1 MKATR
6 LWVSMMGAWMGLAGI
21 EHGIGEIL
29 QGNQA
34 PEGIM
39 IQSWP
44 GSAFFQNLSGE
55 PALTILPNLLYTGLL
70 AVFFSLLFVA
80 WSIFGA
86 HRQRGGWVLMLLAI
100 PMLLFGGGIFP
111 PLLGFLIGAAATRIP
126 AAVRLGRPATGFSR
140 LMATKWPCIFAACCA
155 AWLALLPGV
164 ALLSYFFGIDHTDAI
179 LTIIAAAFGL
189 LFLSYRSSIEHD
201 RIELFQIFKEEKGVL
216 TSANGN

>member
-6 LWVSMMGAWMGLAGI
+6 LWVSVMGAWMGLAGI

-44 GSAFFQNLSGE
+44 GSTFFQNLSGE
-55 PALTILPNLLYTGLL
+55 PALTVLPNLLYTGLL
-70 AVFFSLLFVA
+70 TVGFSLVFVA
-80 WSIFGA
+80 WSILGA
-86 HRQRGGWVLMLLAI
+86 HRQRGGWGLMLLAI

-111 PLLGFLIGAAATRIP
+111 PLLGFLIGAAATRVP
-126 AAVRLGRPATGFSR
+126 AAIRLRRPATGFNR
-140 LMATKWPCIFAACCA
+140 LIATKWPCIFAACCA
-155 AWLALLPGV
+155 AWLALFPGV
-164 ALLSYFFGIDHTDAI
+164 ALLGYFFGINHAGVI

-201 RIELFQIFKEEKGVL
+201 RLEL
-216 TSANGN
+216 S

>member
-6 LWVSMMGAWMGLAGI
+6 LWVSVMGAWMGLAGI

-34 PEGIM
+34 PDGIM

-44 GSAFFQNLSGE
+44 DSALFQNLSGE
-55 PALTILPNLLYTGLL
+55 PALTVLPNLLYTGLL
-70 AVFFSLLFVA
+70 AVFFSLVFGA

-86 HRQRGGWVLMLLAI
+86 HHQRGGWVLMLLAI

-126 AAVRLGRPATGFSR
+126 AAVRLSRTITGFNR
-140 LMATKWPCIFAACCA
+140 LLANRWPCIFAACCE

-164 ALLSYFFGIDHTDAI
+164 AVLGHAFGVDHAGVI
-179 LTIIAAAFGL
+179 IIIIAAAFSL
-189 LFLSYRSSIEHD
+189 LFLSYLSSIEHD
-201 RIELFQIFKEEKGVL
+201 HIELSQSF
-216 TSANGN
+216 